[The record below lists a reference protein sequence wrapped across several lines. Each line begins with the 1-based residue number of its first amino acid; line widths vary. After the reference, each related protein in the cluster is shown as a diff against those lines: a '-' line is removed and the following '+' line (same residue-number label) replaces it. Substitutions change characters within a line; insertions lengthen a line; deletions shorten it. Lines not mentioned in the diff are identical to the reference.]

1 MAQSI
6 EMQAKLGVWREKAR
20 AGTLTQDELR
30 EAIAALREDRS
41 RAVAAGVVSKTRAK
55 KAPVSSEDLL
65 AELDGL

>member
-1 MAQSI
+1 MAQSP

-20 AGTLTQDELR
+20 AGTLTQDEMR

-41 RAVAAGVVSKTRAK
+41 RAVTTQTASKARAK
-55 KAPVSSEDLL
+55 KAVVSSDDLL